1 MANMQTPKIKL
12 IKMYVV
18 IASTLGA
25 INAVHATVIDPCG
38 DISAV
43 AICNFQSSDSRVHNS
58 IYTALKWTFGEGIKP
73 EALLGIRHA
82 KIVSNGDTDGG
93 DLSISAKFI
102 DGFQLSKFRVKYFDG
117 KENVQGEV
125 GGGYDFNKGLFTGI
139 GVHAPY
145 SNLGIDLLPFAK
157 DKLETYI
164 QIDTIKKN
172 DKPSQQTC
180 PEGTILINGNCAYI

>member
-1 MANMQTPKIKL
+1 MQTPKIKL

-25 INAVHATVIDPCG
+25 INSVHAMYDPCL
-38 DISAV
+38 DISGNTAG
-43 AICNFQSSDSRVHNS
+43 CNVSQSKIHNS
-58 IYTALKWTFGEGIKP
+58 VYAALKWTFGEGIKP
-73 EALLGIRHA
+73 EALLGFRHA
-82 KIVSNGDTDGG
+82 KTVSNGDTDGG

-102 DGFQLSKFRVKYFDG
+102 DGFQLSKFRAKYFDG
-117 KENVQGEV
+117 KENVQGEI

-157 DKLETYI
+157 DKLETFI

-180 PEGTILINGNCAYI
+180 PNGTTLYNSECIEPPG

>member
-1 MANMQTPKIKL
+1 MQNPKIKL

-25 INAVHATVIDPCG
+25 INAVHAMYDPCLDLSG
-38 DISAV
+38 NE
-43 AICNFQSSDSRVHNS
+43 ICNFQSSDSRIHNS

-73 EALLGIRHA
+73 EALLGFRHA

-145 SNLGIDLLPFAK
+145 SNLGVDFLPLAK
-157 DKLETYI
+157 EKIESYI
-164 QIDTIKKN
+164 QINTIKGN
-172 DKPSQQTC
+172 DKPPYKET
-180 PEGTILINGNCAYI
+180 LIEPPG

>member
-1 MANMQTPKIKL
+1 MQTPKIKL

-25 INAVHATVIDPCG
+25 INSVRAMYDPCL
-38 DISAV
+38 DISGNTAG
-43 AICNFQSSDSRVHNS
+43 CNVSQSKIHNS
-58 IYTALKWTFGEGIKP
+58 VYAALKWTFGEGIKP
-73 EALLGIRHA
+73 EALLGFRHA
-82 KIVSNGDTDGG
+82 KTVPNGDTDGG

-117 KENVQGEV
+117 KEKVQGEI

-157 DKLETYI
+157 DKLETFI

-180 PEGTILINGNCAYI
+180 PNGTTLYNGECLEPSG